1 MKSVKQ
7 ILDAKSHKVLSVA
20 PHVSVFDALQIMADK
35 NVGALVVLDGD
46 RLVGIFSE
54 RDYARKVTLVGKSS
68 KDTQVRDIMTT
79 RVLCATPERTVEQ
92 CLALM
97 TDKRV
102 RHLPV
107 IDLPAVAQ
115 LAQLHEHRARVR
127 LLGQVGETL
136 AQLRDHA
143 RSCPG
148 GRRC

>member
-7 ILDAKSHKVLSVA
+7 ILDAKAHKVLSVA

-46 RLVGIFSE
+46 KLVGIFSE

-68 KDTQVRDIMTT
+68 KETQVRDIMTT

-107 IDLPAVAQ
+107 IDHKKVIGVVSIGDMVKEMLAEQQFVIAQ
-115 LAQLHEHRARVR
+115 LESYIHQ
-127 LLGQVGETL
+127 
-136 AQLRDHA
+136 
-143 RSCPG
+143 
-148 GRRC
+148 